1 MVTLTGVSFG
11 QDLQQSVILKL
22 ENKTLDEIFQII
34 SDNYQVSFSYMN
46 NELPSSRVDV
56 DFSGISLDH
65 ALSNLLQG
73 FGFEHVSKSGKII
86 IKKANALPESPLES
100 PGETET
106 LKSSKIPQNREA
118 TVEPVDSIKEE
129 ILEEPMVSTDSLPE
143 EIKPETENIVEVT
156 KPDSIQ
162 AEPTLSNQEI
172 VEVKPTVEDKP
183 VERYNPRSGVIITYK
198 SGDKNPNENVALG
211 NQVGSED
218 NTYKDSETIIYEEE
232 PEDPIELKRSI
243 GHFGVFYPFS
253 TNGYNAKDFVNNI
266 SLHLLAGYSGGLE
279 GFEFAGITSII
290 KGDGKGMQISG
301 VSNIA
306 KGRFTGSQ
314 LAGVTNITW
323 YDFEGFQAAG
333 VANIS
338 YDRNLGMQVAGVVNV
353 ARGRESGFQFAGAV
367 NMTYGTSRF
376 GQVAGLVNS
385 AWEVDGIQASG
396 LVNVSRKQTG
406 LQVAPLYNQ
415 TGSIYGAQIS
425 GFMNKAG
432 EVKGAQ
438 IAPFLNV
445 ARKVHG
451 VQIGLINISDEM
463 HGTPI
468 GLFCLAKRNGYYD
481 FEMFYS
487 DDFQANV
494 AIKVGAPHFHN
505 IFAFSYETDNKN
517 RWAYGYGFGSQWG
530 KGTVRLNTDLI
541 SYYVVEQELPN
552 GAFRDFQ
559 INFLNR
565 FRFLPSL
572 HVGDFGVFAGPTLNF
587 MVSEHMDTES
597 GVLGSDITPKPL
609 WEQTDMSSGTHGI
622 NYKLWIGYNV
632 GVRF

>member
-1 MVTLTGVSFG
+1 MIKNSIHTFLLIVLLTGVSFG
-11 QDLQQSVILKL
+11 QDLQQSVTLKA
-22 ENKTLDEIFQII
+22 ENKTLEEIFQII
-34 SDNYQVSFSYMN
+34 SDDYKISFSYMN
-46 NELPSSRVDV
+46 NELPSNRVDV
-56 DFSGISLDH
+56 DFAGISLDH
-65 ALSNLLQG
+65 ALSNLLEG
-73 FGFEHVSKSGKII
+73 FGFEHVVKSGKVI
-86 IKKANALPESPLES
+86 IKKAATSPEIPQET
-100 PGETET
+100 PGEMEPDGAKPDPQPIVET
-106 LKSSKIPQNREA
+106 
-118 TVEPVDSIKEE
+118 VDSTDTM
-129 ILEEPMVSTDSLPE
+129 EEPIAVADSLPHE
-143 EIKPETENIVEVT
+143 ATSKPEAVAKTVPEQDSVKAVQVVEE
-156 KPDSIQ
+156 KPVV
-162 AEPTLSNQEI
+162 A
-172 VEVKPTVEDKP
+172 DKP
-183 VERYNPRSGVIITYK
+183 VERYNPRQGVIITYK
-198 SGDKNPNENVALG
+198 AGDNNPNQNIALG
-211 NQVGSED
+211 QQAQSRNYSINEGD
-218 NTYKDSETIIYEEE
+218 TIRYEEE
-232 PEDPIELKRSI
+232 TVPLKRRV

-253 TNGYNAKDFVNNI
+253 TNSYNAKDYVNNI

-279 GFEFAGITSII
+279 GFEFAGVTSII
-290 KGDGKGMQISG
+290 KGDGKGMQFSG
-301 VSNIA
+301 ISNIT
-306 KGRFTGSQ
+306 KGRFTGAQ
-314 LAGVTNITW
+314 LSGVTNITW
-323 YDFEGFQAAG
+323 YDFRGLQTAG

-338 YDRNLGMQVAGVVNV
+338 YDRNLGMQIAGVVNV
-353 ARGRESGFQFAGAV
+353 ARGRESGFQVAGVV

-396 LVNVSRKQTG
+396 LVNISRKQNG

-445 ARKVHG
+445 AGKVHG

-468 GLFCLAKRNGYYD
+468 GLFCLAKRNGYFD

-487 DDFQANV
+487 DDFQANA
-494 AIKVGAPHFHN
+494 AIKIGAPHFHN

-530 KGTVRLNTDLI
+530 KGTVRLNTDII

-559 INFLNR
+559 INLLNR
-565 FRFLPSL
+565 FRFLPSM

-587 MVSEHMDTES
+587 MVSENMDAES
-597 GVLGSDITPKPL
+597 GVIGSDITPKPL
-609 WEQTDMSSGTHGI
+609 WEETDMSQGLHGM